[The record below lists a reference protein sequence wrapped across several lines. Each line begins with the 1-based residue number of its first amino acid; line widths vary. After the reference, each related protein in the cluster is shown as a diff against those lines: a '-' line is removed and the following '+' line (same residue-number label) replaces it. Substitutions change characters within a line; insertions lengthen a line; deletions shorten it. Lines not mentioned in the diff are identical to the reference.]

1 MSTTPT
7 PYDDAKAQL
16 KRAQEILGF
25 SDDDYALLATPRREI
40 TVAVPVKRDDGTE
53 TVLQGYRIQHNWT
66 RGPGKGGVRYSKNV
80 DMEEIR
86 ALAMLMTWKASL
98 LNLPYGGAKGGIAFD
113 PADFSKN
120 EIERITRRYVHELF
134 PVIGPEKDIP
144 APDLGTDAQ
153 TMAWFMDTYSQAV
166 GYAEPG
172 IVTGKPVSLGGSL
185 GRAEATS
192 LGVYITTRAALNY
205 LEIEE
210 EGATVA
216 VQGFGKVGR
225 GAAKFMDQAGMK
237 VVAISDVFGAI
248 YNGDGIDTEALGKH
262 VDETGKVLDFAGAE
276 AMDPAELLL
285 LDVDAV
291 VPAAVEAV
299 ITKDNAGDV
308 KARLV
313 VEGANGPTTG
323 LGDEILN
330 ENGVMVVPDILAN
343 SGGVLVSYYEWVQ
356 SRDNFFWDLERV
368 QQSQESAMLSVWDEV
383 VEFSEEHGVNLREAA
398 VSMAVERV
406 LDAHKMRGLFP

>member
-1 MSTTPT
+1 
-7 PYDDAKAQL
+7 
-16 KRAQEILGF
+16 
-25 SDDDYALLATPRREI
+25 
-40 TVAVPVKRDDGTE
+40 
-53 TVLQGYRIQHNWT
+53 
-66 RGPGKGGVRYSKNV
+66 
-80 DMEEIR
+80 
-86 ALAMLMTWKASL
+86 MLMTWKASL

-248 YNGDGIDTEALGKH
+248 YNEDGIDTKALGKH
-262 VDETGKVLDFAGAE
+262 VDVTGKVLDFAGAE